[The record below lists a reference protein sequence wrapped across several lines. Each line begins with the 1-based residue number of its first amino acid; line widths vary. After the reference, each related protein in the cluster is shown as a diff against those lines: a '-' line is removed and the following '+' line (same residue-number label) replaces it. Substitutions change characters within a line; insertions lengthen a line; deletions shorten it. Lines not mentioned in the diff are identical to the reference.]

1 MTSGDKNLKVSEIIT
16 SFESIDKMLDQDS
29 SVKLKKYLSVKKKLS
44 LEDKLT
50 VIKTNNSPEEKKLEE
65 KEKKKILE
73 MVGIDKAMKNKKPL
87 MEGNR
92 NLERSCGARR
102 DLGIWNLTRGK
113 DWDTRET
120 EKEEQVGKESGRNEE
135 TI

>member
-1 MTSGDKNLKVSEIIT
+1 
-16 SFESIDKMLDQDS
+16 MLDQDS
-29 SVKLKKYLSVKKKLS
+29 SVKLKKYLSFKKKLS

-92 NLERSCGARR
+92 NLERSCGARS
-102 DLGIWNLTRGK
+102 DKKDHEVWDWESHLGKRLGH
-113 DWDTRET
+113 
-120 EKEEQVGKESGRNEE
+120 QRN
-135 TI
+135 